1 MLQDRLPDWV
11 PQGAYPFLLAI
22 QIALIVVVAWLL
34 HVLMRRVIR
43 RIGQGYDLPPEALPG
58 VRRAAGLV
66 IKFGAL
72 LLILERVGVSG
83 SVLWTA
89 FTGFAAVGAVAFFA
103 AWSVLS
109 NIFCSMLIL
118 STKPFRLTD
127 YVEILENGEKPG
139 LKGRVADINLIYT
152 TLREVGAD
160 AEETGSVLQ
169 VPNNL
174 FFQRTVRR
182 WPSGEVPAVW
192 RLGAVPPNA

>member
-1 MLQDRLPDWV
+1 
-11 PQGAYPFLLAI
+11 
-22 QIALIVVVAWLL
+22 
-34 HVLMRRVIR
+34 VLMRRILR
-43 RIGQGYDLPPEALPG
+43 RIGTGYELPPEALPG
-58 VRRAAGLV
+58 TRRVAGGI

-72 LLILERVGVSG
+72 LLILECVGVSG

-109 NIFCSMLIL
+109 NIFCSILIFG
-118 STKPFRLTD
+118 TTPFRLRD

-139 LKGRVADINLIYT
+139 LNGRVTDINMIYT
-152 TLREVGAD
+152 TLVEVGGNAS
-160 AEETGSVLQ
+160 ETGSVLQ

-182 WPSGEVPAVW
+182 W
-192 RLGAVPPNA
+192 